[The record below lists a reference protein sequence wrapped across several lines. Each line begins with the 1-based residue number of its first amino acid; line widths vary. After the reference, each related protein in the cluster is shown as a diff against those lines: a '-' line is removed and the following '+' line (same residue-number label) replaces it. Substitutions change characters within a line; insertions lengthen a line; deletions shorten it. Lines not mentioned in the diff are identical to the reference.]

1 MSGTGIDE
9 KSPTDPTAVAAQDSA
24 AAEPQTAAVVEEQ
37 DPSKK
42 ESWRQQEIHT
52 IPKNNMA
59 IVFTGLMLSLFLA
72 AMDQTIVSTALPTIV
87 RQLGGGDAYSWA
99 GTAYL
104 LTGACLTPL
113 WGKLSDIVGRKPLLF
128 FVIAVFLV
136 GSALCGASQ
145 SFIMFL
151 ISRGV
156 QGVGGGGI
164 IQLMLITI
172 GDIVV
177 LEERAKYA
185 GMMGAVWGIAS
196 VIGPLIG
203 GAFTDKVSW
212 RWAFWINLPTGGI
225 AAGLLYFLKLNP
237 TPPKSVRVY
246 ISQFDFLGLGLF
258 MAGVICL
265 LVGFQLGE
273 TSWSRTTI
281 ALVVVACVL
290 LVAGCINEIYTKRIP
305 IIPPRLFKTRTT
317 AGLLISVFIH
327 GFAYYMAV
335 YFIPVYFQ
343 VLGSS
348 AIMSGIE
355 MLPYS
360 FGSSMLSIISGRVV
374 TTTGKTRPTI
384 WFGFVVMTLGY
395 GLMIQL
401 SDTSNRAEKELYLLV
416 AAIGVGS
423 LFQPP
428 MIALQA
434 AMPVA
439 DMASSTAAFG
449 LIRTIS
455 GSVGLSVGN
464 VIFATDLK
472 KRLRPVSG
480 YDVSNKTVSELT
492 NDIRNLVDIQ
502 PPSLRQEVIHAY
514 TKSLATLWIVCT
526 PMLFVGLVAV
536 LCIRSYS
543 LKRKIVRASDDQESQ
558 AQNSPQNQPS
568 TSSSDEKNSETV

>member
-9 KSPTDPTAVAAQDSA
+9 KSSTDPTAVAAQDSA
-24 AAEPQTAAVVEEQ
+24 AAEPQTAAVIEEQ

-59 IVFTGLMLSLFLA
+59 IHIVFLA

-237 TPPKSVRVY
+237 TPPKSVRIY

-290 LVAGCINEIYTKRIP
+290 LIAGCINEIYTKRIP

-327 GFAYYMAV
+327 V
-335 YFIPVYFQ
+335 IPVYFQ

-428 MIALQA
+428 MIGEQNVTRLLSFVTH
-434 AMPVA
+434 PP
-439 DMASSTAAFG
+439 SFNT
-449 LIRTIS
+449 LTIS

-543 LKRKIVRASDDQESQ
+543 LKRKIVRASDDQEPQ

-568 TSSSDEKNSETV
+568 TSSSDEKNSEAV

>member
-9 KSPTDPTAVAAQDSA
+9 KSSTDPTAVAAQDSA

-52 IPKNNMA
+52 IPTNNMA
-59 IVFTGLMLSLFLA
+59 IHIVFLA

-177 LEERAKYA
+177 LEKRAKYA

-327 GFAYYMAV
+327 V
-335 YFIPVYFQ
+335 IPVYFQ

-428 MIALQA
+428 MIGEQNVTRLLSFVTH
-434 AMPVA
+434 PP
-439 DMASSTAAFG
+439 SFNT
-449 LIRTIS
+449 LTIS

-480 YDVSNKTVSELT
+480 YDVSNKTVNIFQISNTEPAHSL
-492 NDIRNLVDIQ
+492 ILYLK

-543 LKRKIVRASDDQESQ
+543 LKRKIVRASNDQEPQ

-568 TSSSDEKNSETV
+568 TSSSDEKNSEAV

>member
-42 ESWRQQEIHT
+42 ESW
-52 IPKNNMA
+52 
-59 IVFTGLMLSLFLA
+59 L
-72 AMDQTIVSTALPTIV
+72 STALPTIV

-212 RWAFWINLPTGGI
+212 RWAFWIASARTVLP
-225 AAGLLYFLKLNP
+225 
-237 TPPKSVRVY
+237 
-246 ISQFDFLGLGLF
+246 FD
-258 MAGVICL
+258 V
-265 LVGFQLGE
+265 
-273 TSWSRTTI
+273 
-281 ALVVVACVL
+281 
-290 LVAGCINEIYTKRIP
+290 
-305 IIPPRLFKTRTT
+305 
-317 AGLLISVFIH
+317 
-327 GFAYYMAV
+327 
-335 YFIPVYFQ
+335 
-343 VLGSS
+343 
-348 AIMSGIE
+348 
-355 MLPYS
+355 
-360 FGSSMLSIISGRVV
+360 
-374 TTTGKTRPTI
+374 
-384 WFGFVVMTLGY
+384 
-395 GLMIQL
+395 
-401 SDTSNRAEKELYLLV
+401 
-416 AAIGVGS
+416 
-423 LFQPP
+423 
-428 MIALQA
+428 
-434 AMPVA
+434 
-439 DMASSTAAFG
+439 
-449 LIRTIS
+449 
-455 GSVGLSVGN
+455 
-464 VIFATDLK
+464 
-472 KRLRPVSG
+472 
-480 YDVSNKTVSELT
+480 
-492 NDIRNLVDIQ
+492 
-502 PPSLRQEVIHAY
+502 
-514 TKSLATLWIVCT
+514 
-526 PMLFVGLVAV
+526 
-536 LCIRSYS
+536 
-543 LKRKIVRASDDQESQ
+543 
-558 AQNSPQNQPS
+558 
-568 TSSSDEKNSETV
+568 

>member
-9 KSPTDPTAVAAQDSA
+9 KYSTDPTAVAAQDSA

-52 IPKNNMA
+52 IPKKYH
-59 IVFTGLMLSLFLA
+59 IVFLA

-177 LEERAKYA
+177 LEKRAKYA

-327 GFAYYMAV
+327 V
-335 YFIPVYFQ
+335 IPVYFQ

-543 LKRKIVRASDDQESQ
+543 LKRKIVRASDDQEPQ
-558 AQNSPQNQPS
+558 AQNSPQNEPS
-568 TSSSDEKNSETV
+568 TSSSDEKNSEAV